1 MDMTPGAR
9 RRAGL
14 ARSCPPRRAE
24 SFQEL
29 PTGWSGG
36 GGGGGSSN
44 ASLRPLALL
53 STLSGFQRP
62 WPFQEPLSREE
73 GKRHSLLEQ
82 KNVHFSPR
90 DEVTREA
97 PPSRLSVRPNEMRRG
112 KEGFVNNLGEEEEV
126 FLVISVY
133 WVSVTCRQVFKSSLS
148 KRIFR
153 APMAILIFIYLLHE
167 YPTFPP
173 GLSIKHFF
181 QFYVQED
188 NSPVWTKR
196 ESPSEFP

>member
-1 MDMTPGAR
+1 MDMTLGAR

-24 SFQEL
+24 SFQGL
-29 PTGWSGG
+29 QPPARSFLRAGAAAAATTLF
-36 GGGGGSSN
+36 
-44 ASLRPLALL
+44 ARPLALL
-53 STLSGFQRP
+53 STLSGFLRP

-82 KNVHFSPR
+82 KNVHLAPR

-112 KEGFVNNLGEEEEV
+112 KEGFVSNLGEEEEEEEEFV
-126 FLVISVY
+126 LISVH

-148 KRIFR
+148 KRTFR
-153 APMAILIFIYLLHE
+153 APVAILIFIYLLH
-167 YPTFPP
+167 
-173 GLSIKHFF
+173 
-181 QFYVQED
+181 
-188 NSPVWTKR
+188 
-196 ESPSEFP
+196 